1 MTAATR
7 PSSSARAAGKQHLR
21 DRVRDLELELAHT
34 RNELHTTT
42 AARDRLLA
50 ALYST
55 PPPPPPEF
63 GPGRPEDIAALV
75 EAICPPLPGRPPGRR
90 S

>member
-1 MTAATR
+1 MTAVRA
-7 PSSSARAAGKQHLR
+7 SGGQRAAAKAHLR

-34 RNELHTTT
+34 RNELHATT

-50 ALYST
+50 ALYGT

-63 GPGRPEDIAALV
+63 GPGRPQDIAALV
-75 EAICPPLPGRPPGRR
+75 EAICPPLPGRPKRGTR
-90 S
+90 